1 LIFLRAPDNR
11 PLLIAVAL
19 GLGVLIAAV
28 PLWLAAALVLGGA
41 LFIAALLEPLIGLLI
56 TIAAGLAEPLLFA
69 AFPGTPPI
77 GHFLFAFFTG
87 TWLLRGLARR
97 RIVWP
102 SLLITLPFT
111 LYLFAAALSAVVTQP
126 PSPRDSFT
134 ELIKWIE
141 MYLIAG
147 IVTDLVRD
155 RRHLAGLI
163 AILFAVGVIQAGIGV
178 WQFQFR
184 GRGPEPFIILGDHYR
199 AYGTLEQPNPFG
211 GFMGLVWP
219 IAAGL
224 AAASFVMVVSAVRTR
239 VGSKRPERNDP
250 ERSRRGSEVEGRG
263 LRAGAAPFDY
273 DSQSLGFTS
282 FRSGLRASTQ
292 GAVVT
297 LTLTSSVAA
306 LTIGAL
312 FLSFSRGAWLGAGA
326 AAIVMLIFW
335 PRRRWLGLGLAGGSL
350 AAFLML
356 YNFGL
361 LPPAIASRFVEVG
374 DFLHASDVRGVHI
387 NDANFAIVE
396 RLAHWQAAVNMAEA
410 NPLFGV
416 GFGNYEA
423 AYEKYRLIN
432 WRYGLGHA
440 HMIYLNVLAETGA
453 VGLAAYLTLWAAVIG
468 LTVRII
474 NRASGLN
481 RGIAIGL
488 MGVWTHLATHQL
500 LDNLYVGNI
509 PLYLGAVLGVLCIL
523 SETPNVKREA

>member
-1 LIFLRAPDNR
+1 LIHLRALDNR
-11 PLLIAVAL
+11 PLLIAIAL
-19 GLGVLIAAV
+19 GLGAVIATA
-28 PLWLAAALVLGGA
+28 PLLVAAAIILGGA
-41 LFIAALLEPLIGLLI
+41 LLIATLVEPLIGLLF
-56 TIAAGLAEPLLFA
+56 TIGIGLTEPLLFA

-77 GHFLFAFFTG
+77 GHILFAFFAG
-87 TWLLRGLARR
+87 TWFLRGLARR
-97 RIVWP
+97 QIVWP
-102 SLLITLPFT
+102 SLPITIPFAF
-111 LYLFAAALSAVVTQP
+111 YLFAAALSAVMTQP

-134 ELIKWIE
+134 ELIKWLE

-147 IVTDLVRD
+147 MVVDS
-155 RRHLAGLI
+155 AGGKRLGWLI
-163 AILFAVGVIQAGIGV
+163 AILFTVGVVQAGIGV

-211 GFMGLVWP
+211 GFMGVVWP

-224 AAASFVMVVSAVRTR
+224 AMASFVMVVNEIRTQVNVDKTLMDADDLKKNPRKSASDVFYRLR
-239 VGSKRPERNDP
+239 HP
-250 ERSRRGSEVEGRG
+250 RSIAFALSV
-263 LRAGAAPFDY
+263 F
-273 DSQSLGFTS
+273 
-282 FRSGLRASTQ
+282 
-292 GAVVT
+292 
-297 LTLTSSVAA
+297 VAA
-306 LTIGAL
+306 LTLGTL
-312 FLSFSRGAWLGAGA
+312 FLSFSRGAWLGAVSA
-326 AAIVMLIFW
+326 AGVMLIFW
-335 PRRRWLGLGLAGGSL
+335 PRRRWIGVGLAGGGL
-350 AAFLML
+350 IAFLML

-361 LPPAIASRFVEVG
+361 LPPTIANRFAEVG
-374 DFLHASDVRGVHI
+374 DFLQMSDMRGVHI
-387 NDANFAIVE
+387 NDTNFAIVE

-410 NPLFGV
+410 EPLFGV

-423 AYEKYRLIN
+423 AYEKYRLTN

-453 VGLAAYLTLWAAVIG
+453 VGLGAYLTLWAAVVG
-468 LTVRII
+468 LTVRVV

-523 SETPNVKREA
+523 NESSNVRRERSFTFDV